1 MMSNNLILTYLLA
14 EVVHRP
20 HLQQVIYGLYV
31 WNSIVI
37 KQFRTCLIT

>member
-1 MMSNNLILTYLLA
+1 MMRNSLILSYSLA
-14 EVVHRP
+14 EVMHRP

-37 KQFRTCLIT
+37 KQSRARLIT